1 MSTAKIGDTVTFG
14 YFYGEVEWL
23 VLDIKENLL
32 LLQSKNVL
40 ETMQFH
46 KKYGRIEWTES
57 SLRKWLN
64 GVFFLKTFSE
74 EEKLFIVE
82 SEVSETK
89 NSVYGYCREKS
100 RDKVFLLSI
109 EEAKKYY
116 PSDKER
122 MAFSTECAKEQGVL
136 FDKYNGA
143 SPWWLRTPGYDKRR
157 SAVVSSEGDI
167 REMGAYNDYG
177 AVSVRPAIWVDL
189 SLVEE

>member
-1 MSTAKIGDTVTFG
+1 MTTAKIGDTVTFG
-14 YFYGEVEWL
+14 YFYGEIEWL
-23 VLDIKENLL
+23 VLDKKEDAL

-40 ETMQFH
+40 ETMQFN
-46 KKYGRIEWTES
+46 KKYGSIEWSES
-57 SLRKWLN
+57 FMRKWLN

-74 EEKLFIVE
+74 SEKLSIL
-82 SEVSETK
+82 ETEIPDTQ
-89 NSVYGYCREKS
+89 NPAYGYRREKS

-116 PSDKER
+116 SSDKER
-122 MAFSTECAKEQGVL
+122 MAFSSETAKEQGVL

-177 AVSVRPAIWVDL
+177 TVSVRPAVWVD
-189 SLVEE
+189 SSKMK